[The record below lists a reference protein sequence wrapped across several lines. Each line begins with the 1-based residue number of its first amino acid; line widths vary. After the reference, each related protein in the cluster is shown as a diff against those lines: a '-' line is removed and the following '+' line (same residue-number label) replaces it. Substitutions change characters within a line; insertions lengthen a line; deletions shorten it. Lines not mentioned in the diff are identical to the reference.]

1 MSEGSEQGKDGNAP
15 RKAEDLVLE
24 KCRAMIGSKTGPLDV
39 YCNRLDP
46 VT

>member
-1 MSEGSEQGKDGNAP
+1 MREVSKERMVTHPGQ
-15 RKAEDLVLE
+15 AEDLVLE
-24 KCRAMIGSKTGPLDV
+24 KCRAMIGSKTGPPDV